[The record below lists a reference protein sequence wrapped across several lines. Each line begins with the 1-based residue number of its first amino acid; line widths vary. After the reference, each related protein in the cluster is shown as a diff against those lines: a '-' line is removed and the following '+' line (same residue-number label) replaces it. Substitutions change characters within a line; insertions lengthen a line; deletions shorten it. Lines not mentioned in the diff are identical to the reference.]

1 MAPFIAASFIA
12 HVAFAT
18 AAMFFPAVH
27 TQSRSLPDAIPV
39 SMIRLSGPK
48 PAPVKETTNA
58 VPAKKTPAPVV
69 KKKKPVVP
77 ADMTKKP
84 TRKKKPP
91 QTQVQETEQ
100 VPDPTPGDSTNDEP
114 VEEAAPASDD
124 GPEPEFTGPGTGDG
138 SSSVASLD
146 ILGSEFDWYTSS
158 ITAKLK
164 QHWNRP
170 LLGGVRETLTV
181 VVSFTIQSD
190 GRVTD
195 VDIQSSSGVPSIDR
209 SALRAIIDA
218 APLPRI
224 PPQLRENTLPAR
236 FEFRWHPGR

>member
-48 PAPVKETTNA
+48 PAPVKTTTKA

-91 QTQVQETEQ
+91 EPQVQETEQ
-100 VPDPTPGDSTNDEP
+100 VPDPTPGDSTKDEP
-114 VEEAAPASDD
+114 VEEAAPATDD
-124 GPEPEFTGPGTGDG
+124 GLDELSSDELREILDRELMGLASDG
-138 SSSVASLD
+138 SVN
-146 ILGSEFDWYTSS
+146 
-158 ITAKLK
+158 K
-164 QHWNRP
+164 
-170 LLGGVRETLTV
+170 
-181 VVSFTIQSD
+181 
-190 GRVTD
+190 
-195 VDIQSSSGVPSIDR
+195 
-209 SALRAIIDA
+209 
-218 APLPRI
+218 
-224 PPQLRENTLPAR
+224 
-236 FEFRWHPGR
+236 

>member
-1 MAPFIAASFIA
+1 LSKIRVVTKFPWSDSPMAPFLAASFLA

-39 SMIRLSGPK
+39 SIIRLSGPK
-48 PAPVKETTNA
+48 PAPVKATTKA
-58 VPAKKTPAPVV
+58 VPA
-69 KKKKPVVP
+69 KKKPVVP
-77 ADMTKKP
+77 ADLDKKP

-91 QTQVQETEQ
+91 EPAVQETE
-100 VPDPTPGDSTNDEP
+100 PATG
-114 VEEAAPASDD
+114 EEASPAVDD

-146 ILGSEFDWYTSS
+146 ILGSEYDWYTSS

-164 QHWNRP
+164 RNWNRP

-181 VVSFTIQSD
+181 VVSFTIQAD
-190 GRVTD
+190 GSVTD
-195 VDIQSSSGVPSIDR
+195 VDIQTSSGVPSIDR
-209 SALRAIIDA
+209 SALRAIFDS

-224 PPQLRENTLPAR
+224 PPQLHENTLPAR